1 MVVDAH
7 EQVVGAPITVEE
19 MQRIR
24 AQGLKE
30 ERVVYDFG
38 QRNVIVEQVLPPKTK
53 IIEEHR
59 IIEQQPTVLEQP
71 TVMRQT
77 KVIK

>member
-1 MVVDAH
+1 MIPIDQPLYPTYDFDKVKNSRFMVVDAH

-30 ERVVYDFG
+30 
-38 QRNVIVEQVLPPKTK
+38 
-53 IIEEHR
+53 
-59 IIEQQPTVLEQP
+59 
-71 TVMRQT
+71 
-77 KVIK
+77 